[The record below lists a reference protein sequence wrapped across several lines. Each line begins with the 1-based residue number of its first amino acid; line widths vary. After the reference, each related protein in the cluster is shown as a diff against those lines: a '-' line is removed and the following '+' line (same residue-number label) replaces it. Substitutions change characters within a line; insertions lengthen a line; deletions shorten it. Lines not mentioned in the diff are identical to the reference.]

1 MIGLSYAPLMYNII
15 GWLIVLGYG
24 VVALTITLDMQ
35 PKIKNLFS
43 QNIINFLRNKFKV
56 AWLPITVILFSAI
69 LTYFLYY
76 EWVESKYV
84 PIVILIFLS
93 VVYSSL
99 QHFREKQQTIRDI
112 KQYFSLVKGREEELH
127 ISDFL
132 QIIAYSDYKPR
143 GKLKVSKVKFSSG
156 EINGVKL
163 KLHRGDI
170 VNWDLSEFT
179 SGTDLEETMA
189 GAIIS
194 GGNFEMRFADQYI
207 IRSIDF
213 SFVTFNKVSF
223 QNLKFENCNFSGVEM
238 YDCQLRNVEIE
249 GVHMNSFTINAAMRE
264 SGNMIHLGPEL
275 RSVYKYLR
283 KLELE

>member
-1 MIGLSYAPLMYNII
+1 MYNII

-132 QIIAYSDYKPR
+132 RLSHTRTTNPEANSKF
-143 GKLKVSKVKFSSG
+143 LK
-156 EINGVKL
+156 
-163 KLHRGDI
+163 
-170 VNWDLSEFT
+170 
-179 SGTDLEETMA
+179 
-189 GAIIS
+189 
-194 GGNFEMRFADQYI
+194 
-207 IRSIDF
+207 
-213 SFVTFNKVSF
+213 
-223 QNLKFENCNFSGVEM
+223 
-238 YDCQLRNVEIE
+238 
-249 GVHMNSFTINAAMRE
+249 
-264 SGNMIHLGPEL
+264 
-275 RSVYKYLR
+275 
-283 KLELE
+283 